1 MNYKYERKIILKFSE
16 ISKDNLPEWKP
27 IHDRFNTKATHLRL
41 QYNPNTEELF
51 VTIVIKARM
60 QYIRDRHC
68 QILKA
73 LPIQEFRL
81 QYQYDQRRGTI

>member
-1 MNYKYERKIILKFSE
+1 MNYKYERKIVLKFSE
-16 ISKDNLPEWKP
+16 ISKEYLPKWKP

-60 QYIRDRHC
+60 PQIQERCH

-73 LPIQEFRL
+73 LPVQEFKL
-81 QYQYDQRRGTI
+81 EYQYDQRRLPV